1 MKLLLDELYSP
12 KVATQL
18 LLKHGVEAISAH
30 EIAEVRG
37 RPDEEVFAYCQQLSY
52 TLVTEN
58 VIDFRP
64 MFSQL
69 VARGGGHCGVI
80 FTTNAAYPRAQKTT
94 TGALIRELAKFIKSG
109 SKLTSQEHW
118 L

>member
-1 MKLLLDELYSP
+1 MKLLLDEMYSP

-18 LLKHGVEAISAH
+18 QLKHHVEAVSAH

-37 RPDEEVFAYCQQLSY
+37 RPDDEVFAYCQRLSY

-64 MFSQL
+64 MFNEL

-80 FTTNAAYPRAQKTT
+80 FTTNSAYPRAHKAT
-94 TGALIRELAKFIKSG
+94 TGALIRELAKFVKSG